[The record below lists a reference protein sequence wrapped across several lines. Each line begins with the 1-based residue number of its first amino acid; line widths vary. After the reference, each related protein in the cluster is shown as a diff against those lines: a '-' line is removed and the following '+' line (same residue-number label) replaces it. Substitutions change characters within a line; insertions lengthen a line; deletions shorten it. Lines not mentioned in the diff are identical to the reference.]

1 MRLLRRGSLSIR
13 SNPCSCWR
21 RQAGFPILAVVHRG
35 GACCEDT
42 SEVELDPGVAPVPEE
57 PVLPTTKPGSF
68 STTGLDI
75 MRWERGTDSLLLR
88 GVATRG
94 GVRSTR
100 RWAVDVND
108 QSIGVVEA
116 CADADPEVQQVL
128 TEQVDPRQG
137 TVLITHALLRLI
149 GVAGSRSG
157 SRGKTRGPEEG

>member
-1 MRLLRRGSLSIR
+1 VRWLRRGSLSIR
-13 SNPCSCWR
+13 SHPCSCWR
-21 RQAGFPILAVVHRG
+21 RHAGFPILAVVHRG
-35 GACCEDT
+35 GACREDT
-42 SEVELDPGVAPVPEE
+42 PAVELDPGVAPVPEE
-57 PVLPTTKPGSF
+57 PVRPTTQPGSF

-88 GVATRG
+88 GVATCG

-116 CADADPEVQQVL
+116 CADANPTGQRVL

-137 TVLITHALLRLI
+137 TVRTPHAWLRRI

-157 SRGKTRGPEEG
+157 SGGKARGLEEG